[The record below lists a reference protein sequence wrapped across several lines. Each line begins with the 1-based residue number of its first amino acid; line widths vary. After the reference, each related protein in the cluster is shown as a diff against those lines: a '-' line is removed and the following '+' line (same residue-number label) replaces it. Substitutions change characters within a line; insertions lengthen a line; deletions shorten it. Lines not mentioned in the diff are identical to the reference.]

1 VDSIGKSPKV
11 LSSYTLL
18 GFRCRK
24 LWARCSKAEG
34 NGIWWDGACL
44 PNVWWPL
51 WALGISEQFVYNKD
65 AKIAVFVSGEG
76 FTAATKIFCF
86 VADLR
91 GPDSHKFVS
100 LFSSDRRKFGSQ
112 PSDSINGWKSR
123 GGKSQRRERVSRKKI
138 RERVRRKRMLTHEKV
153 ESRETL
159 CFPIVL

>member
-1 VDSIGKSPKV
+1 MSPKCV
-11 LSSYTLL
+11 V
-18 GFRCRK
+18 
-24 LWARCSKAEG
+24 A
-34 NGIWWDGACL
+34 
-44 PNVWWPL
+44 
-51 WALGISEQFVYNKD
+51 ALGIGNFRTVRLQQGRKD
-65 AKIAVFVSGEG
+65 RRFRLWGG

-138 RERVRRKRMLTHEKV
+138 RKEKESEERRC
-153 ESRETL
+153 ETL
-159 CFPIVL
+159 FFHVFPMFCGPGEPKSRLAEAAGAEPSAEKR